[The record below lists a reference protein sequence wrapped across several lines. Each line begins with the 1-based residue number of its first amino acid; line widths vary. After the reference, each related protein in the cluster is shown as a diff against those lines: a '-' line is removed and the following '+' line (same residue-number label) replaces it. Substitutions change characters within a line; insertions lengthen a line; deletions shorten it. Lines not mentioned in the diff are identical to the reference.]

1 MTTEGWIVMLLSVG
15 TVSTLF
21 LWCIRKVLTTPS
33 DTEKVHGMELR
44 TPDMDRE

>member
-15 TVSTLF
+15 TVSSLF

-33 DTEKVHGMELR
+33 EVEKVHGMELR
-44 TPDMDRE
+44 TPDMNEE